1 MGKGCEVNTPA
12 NANAAHSGG
21 TRTVEAHTET
31 LPQVAAQWRAL
42 LPSVPAPPYIS
53 GYPDPASAAVAA
65 AMVDWPA
72 IQAARNADRKAAAD
86 AFVAAVDKT
95 AVAFAATDRGAAAA
109 VSGSAGPMPL

>member
-1 MGKGCEVNTPA
+1 
-12 NANAAHSGG
+12 
-21 TRTVEAHTET
+21 
-31 LPQVAAQWRAL
+31 
-42 LPSVPAPPYIS
+42 
-53 GYPDPASAAVAA
+53 
-65 AMVDWPA
+65 MVDWPA